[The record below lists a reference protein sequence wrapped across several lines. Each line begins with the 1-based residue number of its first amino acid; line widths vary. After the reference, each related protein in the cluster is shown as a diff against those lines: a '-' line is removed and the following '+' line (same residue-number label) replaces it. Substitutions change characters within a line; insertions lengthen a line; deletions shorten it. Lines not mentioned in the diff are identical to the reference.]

1 MDIHNSIDGKG
12 LKATNFADG
21 TANTDLA
28 TVGQLGGGSTSPVI
42 FEGGYNGDYTV
53 WNQSSINTSLNTNL
67 TKTSLFTSRYT
78 NNCSYISD
86 GTNNVVQITETG
98 FFKATLFG
106 TVFFKIHH
114 SSPGLSFYFIQAFL
128 EDSSSK
134 SVINTGVSI
143 DAQLDVNIGTSQTGT
158 DSQRNNLY
166 IERIYSNPSGTLN
179 IGAWLFCMI
188 DSTNATTRG
197 LHLYYPRLIVTK
209 L

>member
-1 MDIHNSIDGKG
+1 MDIHNNLDGKG

-53 WNQSSINTSLNTNL
+53 WNQSSTNTAISATLN
-67 TKTSLFTSRYT
+67 KTSLFPLQYA

-134 SVINTGVSI
+134 SVINTGVSTN
-143 DAQLDVNIGTSQTGT
+143 AQLHANIATSQTGT
-158 DSQRNNLY
+158 NFQRNNFY